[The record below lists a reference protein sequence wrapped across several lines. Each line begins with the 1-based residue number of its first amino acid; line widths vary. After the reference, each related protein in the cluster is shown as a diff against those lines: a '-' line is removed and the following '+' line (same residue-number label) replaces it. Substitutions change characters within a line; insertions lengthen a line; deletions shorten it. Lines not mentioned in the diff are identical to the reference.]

1 MNPFVLSAAGSDND
15 NANSNYII
23 FTIKDTK
30 LYVPEITLSAKDNQ
44 KTIKTF

>member
-1 MNPFVLSAAGSDND
+1 MNHFVLSAACSDSD
-15 NANSNYII
+15 NANSNYIV

-30 LYVPEITLSAKDNQ
+30 LYAPVITLSAKDNQ